1 MDLAKIKE
9 LKIMLDRGVLSQDDF
24 SSLKKKVINGEDV
37 NIDDYSQGQD
47 SIASNQDDGS
57 VMSDSNY
64 VSSRESSQ
72 VSENIDNYKRKPKWQ
87 QQ

>member
-9 LKIMLDRGVLSQDDF
+9 LKILLDRGVLSQDDF
-24 SSLKKKVINGEDV
+24 SSLKKKIINGEDV
-37 NIDDYSQGQD
+37 NIDDYSQEQD
-47 SIASNQDDGS
+47 SITSNQDDSS

-64 VSSRESSQ
+64 VSSSESSQ
-72 VSENIDNYKRKPKWQ
+72 VSANLDNYKRKPKWQ